1 MITESLKVISLFF
14 FILMLFINSCLLILP
29 FSLVGKSQ
37 LGYKLACDLIQSYF
51 DVFYNYGLNSKIKYL
66 GNIKFTDKIDVLVCN
81 HVNTFDFAIYLSVLK
96 QFCNK
101 EVYIIC
107 RNNLKYIPIFGFYL
121 KFYNFIKINKNLE
134 TDKYILTNA
143 INKIDSGV
151 IIIMPE
157 GTRFTEENYKKS
169 KEYSNKNN
177 LTQFENLL
185 YPKMKGLHII
195 CDILN
200 KNNKLG
206 NIIDFTIKIDKMFLK
221 KCHIKDII
229 TNNLGDSLV
238 IINNYKI
245 NKGDIDNYELF
256 KQFFIKKWI
265 KKDKIL
271 NNTKITHYNESHF
284 KTIIPSVPFYKI
296 YLSIILILTFIN
308 IIKNSSYLLLPTA
321 IIIMYAIIIT
331 TSDINNN

>member
-1 MITESLKVISLFF
+1 MIIESLKVISIFI
-14 FILMLFINSCLLILP
+14 FILIIFINSCLLILP
-29 FSLVGKSQ
+29 LSLIGKSKV
-37 LGYKLACDLIQSYF
+37 GYKLARDLVQPHLDF
-51 DVFYNYGLNSKIKYL
+51 LYNYGLNSKIKYI
-66 GNIKFTDKIDVLVCN
+66 GNIKFTDKIDILVCN

-101 EVYIIC
+101 EVYFIC

-134 TDKYILTNA
+134 TDRQILTNN

-151 IIIMPE
+151 IVIMPE
-157 GTRFTEENYKKS
+157 GTRFTEDNYIKS
-169 KEYSNKNN
+169 IEYSNKNN
-177 LTQFENLL
+177 LTEFKNLL
-185 YPKMKGLHII
+185 YPKIKGLHII

-221 KCHIKDII
+221 KCHIKEII

-245 NKGDIDNYELF
+245 TKDGETSNKYIDNYELF
-256 KQFFIKKWI
+256 KKFFIKKWI

-271 NNTKITHYNESHF
+271 NNTSNIIDY
-284 KTIIPSVPFYKI
+284 KTIYPSIPFYKI
-296 YLSIILILTFIN
+296 YLIIMLILVFIN

-321 IIIMYAIIIT
+321 IIIMYIILAQ
-331 TSDINNN
+331 DFLH